1 MSGVRQFLHG
11 FRQGLKQFGYNINV
25 IVNSVLLS
33 IVYIFG
39 VGVTAV
45 FARLV
50 GKRFLDVQL
59 SRSRNSYWSDLDL
72 KKRPIEDYYR
82 QF

>member
-1 MSGVRQFLHG
+1 MNAVKRFFNG
-11 FRQGLKQFGYNINV
+11 FKRGTKDFGQIVGL

-39 VGVTAV
+39 VGLTSIIAKIKKKH
-45 FARLV
+45 FMEME
-50 GKRFLDVQL
+50 L
-59 SRSRNSYWSDLDL
+59 SKESKTYWNDLNL
-72 KKRPIEDYYR
+72 KKRPINEYYR